1 MGKSLSPIVPLDS
14 VALARELAKV
24 GQELGRGPVS
34 QREIEHL
41 LSVLFRCSAW
51 LGDVYTTERLAAILA
66 EDSGKLFEVLA
77 RQWFAASLA
86 DDLRDPL
93 RRLRQLPEGV
103 RQVADQALFD
113 LSFSSRRSV
122 YGVGLTDL
130 GPRAYRLAAD
140 LLRRL
145 AEDARQHPSPE
156 VASGPPLESM
166 ESDAAFFQSCAK
178 RFGLYA
184 KMLRAL
190 ANPEVDLGLQPTVP
204 NPVRALPA
212 IAEPEDLKPPPTA
225 GFDDPLLAMG
235 YQAGDE
241 AGPEEVARTLTSL
254 ERLLLFASL
263 DLERVREDLQRV
275 VVDQDDAIA
284 TLCDDLALM
293 AVGTQR
299 VNKPMGYFLIGPT
312 GVGKN
317 YMVETLVEV
326 FQRQWDVEVPLLTI
340 EGPNY
345 TYPSDINELRG
356 ATRGFI
362 RSDEPGLLSEFHK
375 RAVAAPLSVILVD
388 EVEKAHPQ
396 LRRFFLS
403 ILDRGTVTDA
413 QGQELAFDGVLI
425 FFTSNIG
432 YRERSPLTQPIGF
445 GGSEEA
451 ESAYNAELSQSLK
464 RTLSPEFLNRVRL
477 VRFHHLP
484 RSSAERIARLEFE
497 RIARR
502 YTALHDLSLELTPAG
517 LELLVD
523 RGYSLEYGARR
534 LAAVI
539 QRSCNIEVGKMIRRD
554 EQQLTRRD
562 PAELLERVRRAREE
576 EDSLALEQLGREV
589 LEATRARVAYSK
601 IVIDAEDGEFV
612 YRRES

>member
-1 MGKSLSPIVPLDS
+1 MGKPLSPIVPLDS
-14 VALARELAKV
+14 VALARELARV
-24 GQELGRGPVS
+24 GREIGRGPVS
-34 QREIEHL
+34 KREIEHL
-41 LSVLFRCSAW
+41 VSVLFRCSAW
-51 LGDVYTTERLAAILA
+51 LDDVYTTERLAAILA
-66 EDSGKLFEVLA
+66 EDSGRLFEVLA

-86 DDLRDPL
+86 EDLRDPL

-122 YGVGLTDL
+122 YGIGLTDL
-130 GPRAYRLAAD
+130 GPRAYRLAAE

-145 AEDARQHPSPE
+145 ADDARQHPGTD
-156 VASGPPLESM
+156 AAAGPPLESM
-166 ESDAAFFQSCAK
+166 EQDAEFFQGCAA

-190 ANPEVDLGLQPTVP
+190 ASPDVDLGPLPAAP
-204 NPVRALPA
+204 DPARALPA
-212 IAEPEDLKPPPTA
+212 LPGPEELTPPPTA
-225 GFDDPLLAMG
+225 GFDDPLLALG
-235 YQAGDE
+235 YQATAE
-241 AGPEEVARTLTSL
+241 TGPEEVARTLTSL

-263 DLERVREDLQRV
+263 DLDRVREDLRAV
-275 VVDQDDAIA
+275 VVDQDEAIA

-299 VNKPMGYFLIGPT
+299 VNKPMGYFLVGPT

-317 YMVETLVEV
+317 YLVETLVGV
-326 FQRQWDVEVPLLTI
+326 FQRQWEVEVPLLTI

-362 RSDEPGLLSEFHK
+362 RSDEPGLLTEFHK

-432 YRERSPLTQPIGF
+432 YRERSPLTAPIGF

-451 ESAYNAELSQSLK
+451 ENAYNAELSQSL
-464 RTLSPEFLNRVRL
+464 RRALSPEFLNRVRL
-477 VRFHHLP
+477 VRFRHLP

-502 YTALHDLSLELTPAG
+502 YAALHDLELELTPAG

-523 RGYSLEYGARR
+523 RGYSHEYGARR

-554 EQQLTRRD
+554 EQQLSRPD
-562 PAELLERVRRAREE
+562 PSELLERVRRAREE
-576 EDSLALEQLGREV
+576 EDLAGLEQLGREV
-589 LEATRARVAYSK
+589 LEATRARVAYRK
-601 IVIDAEDGEFV
+601 IVVDAEDGDFV